1 MGEELIPTKEK
12 GAAQHLHD
20 ALEAEE
26 QSEKD
31 FHVRQALQYL
41 GIREDLD

>member
-1 MGEELIPTKEK
+1 MGEVLSTTKEK
-12 GAAQHLHD
+12 GAAHHLHD
-20 ALEAEE
+20 VLEAEE